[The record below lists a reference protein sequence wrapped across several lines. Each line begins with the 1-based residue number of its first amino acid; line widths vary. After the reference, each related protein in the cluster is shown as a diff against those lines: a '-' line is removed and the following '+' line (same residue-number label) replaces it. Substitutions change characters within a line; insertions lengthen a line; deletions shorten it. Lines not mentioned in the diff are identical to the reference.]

1 MDMLMLKVRGRDGS
15 PAVIEME
22 VENVKAIV
30 AAFTTAT
37 PEICAASPAAVLP
50 PDTEGPTGD
59 TSAAAAAA
67 AGADETAHRAATHH
81 SKRNDEI
88 TQEETDAKQASIKA
102 GERKEQVPLP
112 VG

>member
-37 PEICAASPAAVLP
+37 PEICAASPAAVPP

-59 TSAAAAAA
+59 TSAAAAA

-102 GERKEQVPLP
+102 DERKEQVPLP